1 MFFLKYWQQACTF
14 ISSILCLQCTELSL
28 WEVSHSHQPSKQRT
42 QFIIT
47 HVILYY
53 NIYIITYLTCWI
65 WEVTLR
71 KCQQHFQSHT
81 DLVIWPPFQMTPQL
95 ASITCARLLW
105 PLQMSLLK
113 MLAQYRIQSQSLV
126 LPASSCHLQI
136 WHACDPRALPSLCL
150 KRSTGQSPEPL
161 ELSLKGSQALMEYI
175 RRLVPLNS

>member
-113 MLAQYRIQSQSLV
+113 MLAQYRIQVTV
-126 LPASSCHLQI
+126 LGPPSFLLSPANL
-136 WHACDPRALPSLCL
+136 ACMRPTCPSKPLLKEVNRTEPRASWTVSQ
-150 KRSTGQSPEPL
+150 R
-161 ELSLKGSQALMEYI
+161 LSGINGIY
-175 RRLVPLNS
+175 